1 MGEVKL
7 SIFGFG
13 NVGMATVRVLLEKE
27 RVFKEKYGVS
37 FKVVN
42 VSDRSG
48 TVWLPEGID
57 LREVLNVKEA
67 FGRLSAWSNDYEV
80 YEFSPMEGVKE
91 IDADIVIDV
100 TNDKNAWEWHM
111 EALKRGRAVVTSN
124 KPPLA
129 FHYAELTAEA
139 QRRGLPYLFE
149 ATVMAGTPVIGLL
162 RETLLA
168 DSIEGIEGVLNGTTT
183 YILTKMEEGVPLE
196 EALKGAQR
204 LGIAEHNPSD
214 DILGFDAGYKAT
226 ILHCLAFEPITFDE
240 IEIRGIDGLPLED
253 VQRIRKEGKTLRLV
267 ASIERGSVSVEP
279 KELPKESPLAVS
291 STQNVALI
299 KTDLLGELLIRGAG
313 AGLKETASGV
323 VSDILKAAIRLR
335 GG

>member
-1 MGEVKL
+1 MNEVKL

-13 NVGMATVRVLLEKE
+13 NVGRATARVLLEKE
-27 RVFKEKYGVS
+27 GVFKEKYGVS
-37 FKVVN
+37 FKVVS

-48 TVWLPEGID
+48 TVWLPEGMD
-57 LREVLNVKEA
+57 LREALNVKESL
-67 FGRLSAWSNDYEV
+67 GRLSAWTNDYEV
-80 YEFSPMEGVKE
+80 YEFSPMEAVKE
-91 IDADIVIDV
+91 IDADVVIDV

-111 EALKRGRAVVTSN
+111 EALKRGKGVVTSN

-129 FHYAELTAEA
+129 FHYAELTGEA
-139 QRRGLPYLFE
+139 GRRGLPYLFE

-162 RETLLA
+162 RETLLG
-168 DSIEGIEGVLNGTTT
+168 DSIEGIEAVLNGTTT
-183 YILTKMEEGVPLE
+183 YILTKMEEGVPFD
-196 EALKGAQR
+196 EALREAQR
-204 LGIAEHNPSD
+204 LGIAERDPSG

-240 IEIRGIDGLPLED
+240 IKVKGIDGLSLED
-253 VQRIRKEGKTLRLV
+253 VQRAGEEGKTLRLV

-291 STQNVALI
+291 STQNAALI

-323 VSDILKAAIRLR
+323 VSDVLKVSMVLK
-335 GG
+335 

>member
-1 MGEVKL
+1 MDEVKL

-13 NVGMATVRVLLEKE
+13 NVGRATARVLLEKE

-37 FKVVN
+37 FKVVS

-57 LREVLNVKEA
+57 LREALNVKESL
-67 FGRLSAWSNDYEV
+67 GRLSAWTNDYEV
-80 YEFSPMEGVKE
+80 YEFSPTDAVKE
-91 IDADIVIDV
+91 IDADVVIDV

-111 EALKRGRAVVTSN
+111 EALKRGKGVVTSN

-129 FHYAELTAEA
+129 FHYAELTGEA
-139 QRRGLPYLFE
+139 GRRGLPYLFE

-162 RETLLA
+162 RETLLG
-168 DSIEGIEGVLNGTTT
+168 DSIEGIEAVLNGTTT
-183 YILTKMEEGVPLE
+183 YILTKMEEGVPFD
-196 EALKGAQR
+196 EALREAQR
-204 LGIAEHNPSD
+204 LGIAERDPSG

-240 IEIRGIDGLPLED
+240 IKVKGIDGLSLED
-253 VQRIRKEGKTLRLV
+253 VQRAGKEGKTLRLV

-291 STQNVALI
+291 STQNAALI

-323 VSDILKAAIRLR
+323 VSDVIKAAIRLR
-335 GG
+335 EG

>member
-13 NVGMATVRVLLEKE
+13 NVGRATARVLLEKE

-37 FKVVN
+37 FKVVSI
-42 VSDRSG
+42 SDRSG
-48 TVWLPEGID
+48 TVWLPEGMD

-80 YEFSPMEGVKE
+80 YEFSPMEAVKE

-139 QRRGLPYLFE
+139 GRRELPYLFE
-149 ATVMAGTPVIGLL
+149 ATVMAGTPIIGLL

-204 LGIAEHNPSD
+204 LGIAEHDPSG

-253 VQRIRKEGKTLRLV
+253 VQRVRKEGKTLRLV

-291 STQNVALI
+291 STQNAALI

-323 VSDILKAAIRLR
+323 VSDVITATIRLR